1 MLVTASVMPPTP
13 IKLAIN
19 NMKHLLEINNLDVKF
34 DTDEGR
40 ITAIEN
46 VSLTLDQGKVL
57 GIVGESGS
65 GKSVTAKSIMQLNPG
80 NTIYNDNAEIII
92 DDENV
97 LKFTSKNDLK
107 KIRGGKVSMIF
118 QEPMASFAPAIK
130 IGNQMVEQLMI
141 HKPQDKKEAKNI
153 SIDML
158 NRVGIADAEK
168 RFNQYA
174 FELSGGMRQRAMIA
188 MALSTMP
195 KLLLAD
201 EPTTALDVTIQAQV
215 INLMKD
221 IIKEFNM
228 GVIFITHDLGVIAQV
243 ADDVAVMY
251 LGSVVEQG
259 PVNEILKNPM
269 HPYTRGLINAL
280 PDINNLDA
288 PLTPIPGN
296 IPSPLD
302 RPSGCVF
309 RTRCPHASQEGKE
322 ADINMGLV
330 EVKPG
335 HWIDNCG
342 VNCGKV

>member
-1 MLVTASVMPPTP
+1 MLVTASVMPLTP

-19 NMKHLLEINNLDVKF
+19 SMKHLLEINNLDVKF

-130 IGNQMVEQLMI
+130 IGNQMVEQLLL
-141 HKPQDKKEAKNI
+141 HKDLDKHKAKSI

-251 LGSVVEQG
+251 LGSVVERG
-259 PVNEILKNPM
+259 PVNEILKNPK
-269 HPYTRGLINAL
+269 HPYTKGLLNAL

-288 PLTPIPGN
+288 PLKPIPGN
-296 IPSPLD
+296 IPSPLE
-302 RPSGCVF
+302 RPTGCVF
-309 RTRCPHASQEGKE
+309 RTRCPNPTHDCKEGNIE
-322 ADINMGLV
+322 MGLIEV
-330 EVKPG
+330 EPG
-335 HWIDNCG
+335 HWVDQCC
-342 VNCGKV
+342 VNCS